1 MDALIRQQE
10 ARVNT
15 IAMLEGN
22 FIRLGRPPFD
32 HKSAA
37 FWEFMEILVDTWH
50 VGYPMEV
57 LEWIETR
64 KMDMATEKTLKEQVK
79 GGLHK
84 SFAVPLSLFKMI
96 KAYWP
101 NGEIID
107 KEFGRK
113 FKYKFPLFRNSKYT

>member
-15 IAMLEGN
+15 IAMLESN

-32 HKSAA
+32 PKSSS
-37 FWEFMEILVDTWH
+37 FWNFMEILVDTWH
-50 VGYPMEV
+50 IAYPIEV
-57 LEWIETR
+57 LEWLETR

-84 SFAVPLSLFKMI
+84 SFSIPFSLFKLI
-96 KAYWP
+96 KAYWS
-101 NGEIID
+101 NGEIAD
-107 KEFGRK
+107 KEFGTK
-113 FKYKFPLFRNSKYT
+113 FKSKFPIFKHSKYS